1 MFQRKPRRFRPR
13 TNGRSH
19 QSHQRH
25 SNGESQGRIRSHSF
39 SNDQRN
45 NNFRQSQSAEK
56 LFEKYSTLAKEA
68 MSSGDKTLSENYF
81 QHADHYRR
89 VIDERNLNQKKIV
102 TQNGINETNS
112 KEAAKNLSNNES
124 KPELGNN
131 ENKPEV
137 SEVKKENQNT

>member
-13 TNGRSH
+13 SNGR
-19 QSHQRH
+19 SHQRH
-25 SNGESQGRIRSHSF
+25 SNGENHGRMRSHSF
-39 SNDQRN
+39 SNDQRK

-89 VIDERNLNQKKIV
+89 VIDEKNFNQKKIE
-102 TQNGINETNS
+102 TQNGISNTNP
-112 KEAAKNLSNNES
+112 KEVVNN
-124 KPELGNN
+124 LGNN
-131 ENKPEV
+131 ESKPEV

>member
-1 MFQRKPRRFRPR
+1 M
-13 TNGRSH
+13 
-19 QSHQRH
+19 
-25 SNGESQGRIRSHSF
+25 RSHSF
-39 SNDQRN
+39 SNDQRK

-89 VIDERNLNQKKIV
+89 VIDEKNFNQKKIE
-102 TQNGINETNS
+102 TQNGISNTNP
-112 KEAAKNLSNNES
+112 KEVVNN
-124 KPELGNN
+124 LGND
-131 ENKPEV
+131 ESKPEV